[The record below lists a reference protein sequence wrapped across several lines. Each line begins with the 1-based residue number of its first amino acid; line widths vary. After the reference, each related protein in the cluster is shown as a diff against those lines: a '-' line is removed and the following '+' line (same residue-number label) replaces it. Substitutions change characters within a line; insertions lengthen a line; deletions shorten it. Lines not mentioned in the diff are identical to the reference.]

1 MPESE
6 DQALYPAP
14 LLVSR
19 SMQISGGS
27 SLLFKK
33 KFLYIRIWGHK
44 ESDMIEQLGAHTHT
58 HPESIYSVLV
68 SGIQQSDSV
77 IYIHISTLFQV
88 LLPYRILQN
97 VE

>member
-1 MPESE
+1 
-6 DQALYPAP
+6 
-14 LLVSR
+14 
-19 SMQISGGS
+19 
-27 SLLFKK
+27 
-33 KFLYIRIWGHK
+33 
-44 ESDMIEQLGAHTHT
+44 MIEQLGVRTHTHTHT

-68 SGIQQSDSV
+68 SGIQQSDSI